1 MHAIQLARQ
10 RMCMQSQQV
19 FGNTHSTP
27 NYHLEQLGPRPS
39 LQCTCYFTSLQ
50 IDITQFRALCDSTLT
65 ISKAYQ
71 LCLAHFVLVHLPNL
85 LLTVGPC
92 SLSPFVDLNHHTNT
106 SVGAVGHTLRLGRN
120 QAGQFGV
127 EGVLWKDNIGLAVV
141 GNGLPTPR
149 MQQHSRGINWQR
161 PTVRLHS
168 AFRSGFNKVRQS
180 CLLPPMGFTGHHHLP
195 DANRLLA
202 LAASLEGVY

>member
-71 LCLAHFVLVHLPNL
+71 LRLWPWAHFVLVVLPNL
-85 LLTVGPC
+85 LLTVA
-92 SLSPFVDLNHHTNT
+92 SLLLFSLCGFEPSHKRVAT
-106 SVGAVGHTLRLGRN
+106 APGHTLQLGRN

-127 EGVLWKDNIGLAVV
+127 EGVLLKDNIGLAAV
-141 GNGLPTPR
+141 GNRLPRPR
-149 MQQHSRGINWQR
+149 M
-161 PTVRLHS
+161 
-168 AFRSGFNKVRQS
+168 
-180 CLLPPMGFTGHHHLP
+180 
-195 DANRLLA
+195 
-202 LAASLEGVY
+202 